1 MLKTVGNPAT
11 RYGDQTIIDGNLV
24 IGTSGKGISF
34 SAIPGGTSELL
45 DDYEEGDWTPTIS
58 GSVTPGTGTYFN
70 QTGRYTKIGRLVFI
84 QAWINC
90 GGGHT
95 GTGNMLLTGLP
106 FTSASGGA
114 SIFAGFSVGMFFNL
128 SLSLT
133 NVLTLNMTNGTATI
147 DAMEY
152 PVGGGSATAL
162 ALDPTCAISFSGCY
176 IVD

>member
-24 IGTSGKGISF
+24 IGTSGKGIDF
-34 SAIPGGTSELL
+34 SATSGAGTSELL

-58 GSVTPGTGTYFN
+58 GSTTPGTGTYLN

-114 SIFAGFSVGMFFNL
+114 IFSAFSVGMIVNL
-128 SLSLT
+128 SLTAS
-133 NVLTLNMTNGTATI
+133 NVLTLSMLNATTSI
-147 DAMEY
+147 DIMEY
-152 PVGGGSATAL
+152 AVGGGTTTAL
-162 ALDPTCAISFSGCY
+162 PLDPTCAISFSGCY